1 MKITVKTTQTKDV
14 IIGIPSFTIVNGD
27 YFAVLTPNKVIK
39 VWHSDNINSTIIT
52 NNNEPKDAYSGSY
65 EIITREQ
72 FFTEY
77 ERVIDHLYD
86 DMENAKFIAKDESE
100 YEGVNE
106 ICEHSAKME
115 EEA

>member
-1 MKITVKTTQTKDV
+1 MRITVKTTQTTDV

-52 NNNEPKDAYSGSY
+52 TNNEPKDAYSGSY

-77 ERVIDHLYD
+77 EKVIDHLYD
-86 DMENAKFIAKDESE
+86 DMENAKFIDKDESE